1 VVRHTKVIT
10 DRWKSCGSD
19 TNLWHLLVKQLLSI
33 REFFKTVLDRIAS
46 QTIAACAA
54 SVAPSI
60 FMITRIYNQ
69 PSVSHSLWFPD

>member
-1 VVRHTKVIT
+1 LAFVAKQEKVT
-10 DRWKSCGSD
+10 LSSFRA
-19 TNLWHLLVKQLLSI
+19 LLSF

>member
-1 VVRHTKVIT
+1 VDPIQTFGICQKPASKTV
-10 DRWKSCGSD
+10 DR
-19 TNLWHLLVKQLLSI
+19 LLSF

-69 PSVSHSLWFPD
+69 PSVSTLVMVSRLVSD